1 MLLKHGADPTK
12 LDDKCCS
19 PSQGRFDF
27 SLKIILTK
35 SLLFSFK
42 GSPHE
47 IDQILM
53 MTHILSSDSIR
64 RPLFS
69 THPTDPEFKSENCLD
84 PHEDYP

>member
-1 MLLKHGADPTK
+1 MWPHLHEMDVLVRLRIIGIRTALKRIFRT
-12 LDDKCCS
+12 
-19 PSQGRFDF
+19 
-27 SLKIILTK
+27 ILVR
-35 SLLFSFK
+35 FK